1 MFDLPLLTILTF
13 APLVGVVAILIIRH
27 DDAEVVAT
35 NARNVA
41 LFVSS
46 GIFILSLML
55 WFTFDRS
62 TADFQWVEKIA
73 WMEDFGIE
81 YHMGV
86 DGISVL
92 FVLLTALPDADL
104 HPCQLGRR
112 SGNASKRIHGRLPV
126 HGSAA

>member
-27 DDAEVVAT
+27 DDAEVMAT

-73 WMEDFGIE
+73 WMEDFGI
-81 YHMGV
+81 
-86 DGISVL
+86 
-92 FVLLTALPDADL
+92 
-104 HPCQLGRR
+104 
-112 SGNASKRIHGRLPV
+112 
-126 HGSAA
+126 